1 MTKLYP
7 QLLADTTLLG
17 RGALCHLLLS
27 NDVNYPWCILVPDRD
42 GIREIHE
49 LNHEDQALLLK
60 EITQLSRAMA
70 QAFDADKMNIAALGN
85 VVPQLHVHC
94 IARYKNDLAW
104 PDPIWGKHPTKAY
117 SETEREQVLSKLKAA
132 LGNSYQWL

>member
-1 MTKLYP
+1 MAKLHP

-27 NDVNYPWCILVPDRD
+27 NDANYPWCILVPDRD

-49 LNHEDQALLLK
+49 LNNEDQALLLR

-70 QAFDADKMNIAALGN
+70 QVFDADKMNIAALGN
-85 VVPQLHVHC
+85 AVAQLHVHC
-94 IARYKNDLAW
+94 IARYKNDPAW
-104 PDPIWGKHPTKAY
+104 PDPVWGKLPAKPY
-117 SETEREQVLSKLKAA
+117 SETGREQVLSKLRAA
-132 LGNSYQWL
+132 LGASYQWP